1 MREKDSPQVMIILYP
16 PLSTSTTALPLSPY
30 HDKND
35 GSLLQCGFYFFL
47 WLSRRLWIVRWYFST
62 SHKSRHLQPF
72 AVVLVAQI
80 RFLNNIFVQGVQRV
94 GILYRNLRNHH
105 LSDLI
110 SSNHWC
116 VKYTTRYNYYFRT
129 KRVRLERNKEAFLL
143 SIGVVMGWY
152 EGFW

>member
-72 AVVLVAQI
+72 AVVLVARI
-80 RFLNNIFVQGVQRV
+80 RFLNNIFVQRVQRL
-94 GILYRNLRNHH
+94 GIIYRNLRIRQ

-110 SSNHWC
+110 SSNHWHD
-116 VKYTTRYNYYFRT
+116 VLSTQHVVITILEL
-129 KRVRLERNKEAFLL
+129 VRLERNEEVFLL
-143 SIGVVMGWY
+143 SIMGCF